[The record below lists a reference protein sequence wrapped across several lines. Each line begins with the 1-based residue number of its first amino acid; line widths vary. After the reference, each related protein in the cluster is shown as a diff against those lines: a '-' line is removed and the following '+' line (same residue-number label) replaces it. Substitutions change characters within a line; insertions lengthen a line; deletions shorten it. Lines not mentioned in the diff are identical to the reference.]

1 LGAQEPVVA
10 RVNGKEITEADMRL
24 AEAEIGNDLGT
35 LPPETRRRVLVEYL
49 IENQLFAEAAE
60 GAQLGSGAQF
70 DERMQYWRRRALRD
84 AFFDRSVKGA
94 VNAAD
99 ARKIYDEQIA
109 NAKPEEEIRARHILV
124 ENKDKATEISEK
136 IAHGEDF
143 ARMAKVHSLDQGSK
157 EEGGDLGY
165 FRAGQMVPEFE
176 AAAFKLQK
184 GEVSTPIE
192 TKFGWHLIKIE
203 DRRARGAPPF
213 EAIKDRLIA
222 SMVHRKAQE
231 VAAGLREKAKLEYVD
246 AEIRKQVE
254 SDNRIKPAR

>member
-1 LGAQEPVVA
+1 
-10 RVNGKEITEADMRL
+10 
-24 AEAEIGNDLGT
+24 
-35 LPPETRRRVLVEYL
+35 
-49 IENQLFAEAAE
+49 
-60 GAQLGSGAQF
+60 
-70 DERMQYWRRRALRD
+70 
-84 AFFDRSVKGA
+84 
-94 VNAAD
+94 
-99 ARKIYDEQIA
+99 
-109 NAKPEEEIRARHILV
+109 
-124 ENKDKATEISEK
+124 
-136 IAHGEDF
+136 
-143 ARMAKVHSLDQGSK
+143 MAKVHSLDQGSK

-184 GEVSTPIE
+184 GEVSTPVE

-203 DRRARGAPPF
+203 DRRPRGAPPF